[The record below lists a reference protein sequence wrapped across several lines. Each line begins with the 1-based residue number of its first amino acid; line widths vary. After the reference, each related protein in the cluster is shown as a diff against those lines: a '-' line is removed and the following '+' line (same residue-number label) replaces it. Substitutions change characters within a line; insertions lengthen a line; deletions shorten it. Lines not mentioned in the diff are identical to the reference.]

1 MRTSMDAQSSIEANG
16 PIDLA
21 RVAAFRVGEAT
32 VQPSRLAI
40 SGPSREVS
48 IEPRVMQVLA
58 VLGEARGETVS
69 RDTLLDRCWP
79 GVVVGEDSVHR
90 AIAEA
95 RRALREAGAD
105 AGIETVPRV
114 GYRLEVASETEAAEQ
129 SPEAKPAVLARRGL
143 VLGGGAMVA
152 AAAGGWWVM
161 RPKRDSRVTTLLE
174 SARQALR
181 EELPDRNAQGLGFLK
196 EAAALAPNDP
206 EVLGLLSVA
215 WRNAA
220 EYGAAGEASQAAAQS
235 EATARKALAIDP
247 DEGNALAALATLQ
260 PFYGDWA
267 SAERRLLGV
276 LDKAP
281 EALPAISHL
290 TTLYQSSGYLEES
303 DERNLSALRLDPL
316 SPVFQFR
323 GALKHWIGGR
333 LPQADTQIDRAIEL
347 WPRHPAVWNAR
358 LMIYAYTGRA
368 EAGREFLENES
379 LRPPM
384 VPPMAM
390 ALWRAVLEALAGAD
404 PAARDRARA
413 ASIKAALQSVSGANT
428 ALMYLAHS
436 GELDTAFEVADGFL
450 LRRGPYAA
458 SGQVGDRQT
467 WATDLAWK
475 RTMFLFTPAM
485 LNVRRDPRFA
495 TLREGIGL
503 AKFWRDRGEEPD
515 YPAFDA
521 RQASSG

>member
-1 MRTSMDAQSSIEANG
+1 MDAQSSIEAKG

-21 RVAAFRVGEAT
+21 RVSAFRVGTAS
-32 VQPSRLAI
+32 VQPSRLVI
-40 SGPSREVS
+40 SGPSGEVS
-48 IEPRVMQVLA
+48 LEPRVMQVLA
-58 VLGEARGETVS
+58 VLGEAHGATVS

-95 RRALREAGAD
+95 RRALREAGAES
-105 AGIETVPRV
+105 GIETVPRV
-114 GYRLEVASETEAAEQ
+114 GYRLEVASKPDAAGQ
-129 SPEAKPAVLARRGL
+129 PPGAGPPLMARRGL
-143 VLGGGAMVA
+143 VVGA
-152 AAAGGWWVM
+152 AAIGALAVGGWWVM
-161 RPKRDSRVTTLLE
+161 RPKRDPRVTTLLE

-215 WRNAA
+215 WRNAS
-220 EYGAAGEASQAAAQS
+220 EYGAAGEASQAAEQS

-267 SAERRLLGV
+267 AAERRLLNV

-281 EALPAISHL
+281 DALPAISHL
-290 TTLYQSSGYLEES
+290 TTLYQSSGYLQAS
-303 DERNLSALRLDPL
+303 DDRNLSALRLDPL

-333 LPQADTQIDRAIEL
+333 LPQADAQIDRAIEL
-347 WPRHPAVWNAR
+347 WPRHPAVWNTR

-368 EAGREFLENES
+368 DAGLEYLES
-379 LRPPM
+379 ESQRPAT

-390 ALWRAVLEALAGAD
+390 ALWRAVLGALASGDA
-404 PAARDRARA
+404 AARDRARA
-413 ASIKAALQSVSGANT
+413 ASIKAAQQSVSGSNT

-436 GELDTAFEVADGFL
+436 GELDTAFEVANGFL

-458 SGQVGDRQT
+458 SGQIGDRQT
-467 WATDLAWK
+467 WVTDQAWR

-495 TLREGIGL
+495 SLAEGMGL
-503 AKFWRDRGEEPD
+503 TRFWRDRGEEPD

-521 RQASSG
+521 RQAKAAT